1 MPLSTPVALLV
12 FNRPALTELVFRAIA
27 QAQPPTLLVVADGPR
42 STAEALKCQQAR
54 AVIHRVD
61 WECQVLTNF
70 ADVNLGCR
78 RRISSGLDWV
88 FAQVPEAIILE
99 DDCLP
104 APSFF
109 PFCEALLERY
119 RDDQRVM
126 HISGTNFLKG
136 QRTTGSGYYFSKYP
150 MIWGWASWRRAWRHY
165 DVGINSWPR
174 HKRLILSS
182 CDGPEERRLWGGI
195 FDRAFKGEVDV
206 WSYQWLY
213 ACWTQGGLSIVPE
226 SNLVSNLGFGGEAT
240 HTLEGN
246 SPLAGL
252 PVRDMWEIRH
262 PEAVVRDHEA
272 DQYMFEQVLGG
283 EYLKQRYRW
292 KRLAGR
298 PPRLMKAF
306 LKKMMSHVAEFT
318 ARRAAQSRL
327 RR

>member
-1 MPLSTPVALLV
+1 M
-12 FNRPALTELVFRAIA
+12 
-27 QAQPPTLLVVADGPR
+27 
-42 STAEALKCQQAR
+42 
-54 AVIHRVD
+54 
-61 WECQVLTNF
+61 LTNF

-78 RRISSGLDWV
+78 RRVSSGLDWV

-109 PFCEALLERY
+109 PFCEALLDRY

-126 HISGTNFLKG
+126 HISGTNFLTG
-136 QRTTGSGYYFSKYP
+136 QRATGSGYYFSKYP
-150 MIWGWASWRRAWRHY
+150 MIWGWASWRRAWRYY
-165 DVGINSWPR
+165 DVGINGWPR

-195 FDRAFKGEVDV
+195 FDRAFTGEVDV

-213 ACWTQGGLSIVPE
+213 ACWTQSGLSIVPE
-226 SNLVSNLGFGGEAT
+226 SNLISNLGFGGEAT

-262 PEAVVRDHEA
+262 PTVVVRDHEA

-283 EYLKQRYRW
+283 DYLKQRRQW

-298 PPRLMKAF
+298 PPRLMKAV